1 MRGTAQ
7 QQSTFERTLFD
18 PGTYPMTLKKALVM
32 WGKPT
37 QFQPDGAPKIMFVWE
52 YEADGQTFEL
62 VDYLGF
68 PKNFAFNDK
77 SIFWKRVG
85 EIAGTKIT
93 SENADTV
100 DIDLGEFIQSYDE
113 LVDHLQSKDEKGNNE
128 KAEVKGL
135 TVADQQ
141 LIGKTCQLVVK
152 VWDSNGKQ
160 GNEIAAVMQVGGGTG
175 PRKPQ
180 RQAAQP
186 AAAPQQQ
193 APASRPPARPATP
206 APAPAINDEPPY

>member
-7 QQSTFERTLFD
+7 QQNTFERTLFD

-135 TVADQQ
+135 TVGDQQ

-160 GNEIAAVMQVGGGTG
+160 GNEIAAVLPMGGGAG

-180 RQAAQP
+180 KQAAQP
-186 AAAPQQQ
+186 APAPAAPQQTN
-193 APASRPPARPATP
+193 RPPARPAQP
-206 APAPAINDEPPY
+206 AAAAQAEADLPF